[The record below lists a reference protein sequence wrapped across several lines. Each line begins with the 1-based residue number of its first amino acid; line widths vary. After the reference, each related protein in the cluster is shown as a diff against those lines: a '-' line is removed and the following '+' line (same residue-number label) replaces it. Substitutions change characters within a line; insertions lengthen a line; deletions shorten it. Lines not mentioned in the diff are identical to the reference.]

1 MSARAGD
8 LEAMPLMPLTEAQ
21 ADRAMEQGDS
31 DLKYLLSEVG
41 VEEDEQAVLFHQ
53 GYTTLRLFSGF
64 DETRTE
70 ERAAITAET
79 GIDHTASNAERRAMA
94 LILSAWDTARTQQ
107 RSNDTSRAE
116 ARTSMVPR
124 PVPVNEHSMLREALE
139 SHIGRLKE
147 NGVPSKNLIASKIED
162 IETNMPRHE
171 DLRDVTSIEDG
182 EADLLQ
188 GNLDP
193 TSGTFKLKAA
203 RNTVTMPKT
212 AEELRHRHRRIGV
225 AWEMARTRHRNR
237 VWLQGPLIETFRQL
251 SDHVLGKYV
260 AGLALPHNQK
270 PKWEIVLSYEQ
281 EVRKKTYQWVGQGD
295 VPPLEEG
302 LQKAIKD
309 PEIMNLN
316 FVIPATTSIASSS
329 SAAPQYSCR
338 TTSPVASKA
347 GAKGKGRGSGPKPTK
362 KLHVKTPDGRPLCFK
377 YKNNN
382 KCTAKNCNFVHQRTA
397 KKTGSHPNSSSTCKG
412 ATS

>member
-212 AEELRHRHRRIGV
+212 AEELRLRHRRIGV
-225 AWEMARTRHRNR
+225 AWEMACTRHRNR

-281 EVRKKTYQWVGQGD
+281 EVRKKAYQWVRQGD
-295 VPPLEEG
+295 VPTLEEG

-309 PEIMNLN
+309 PEIMNLR
-316 FVIPATTSIASSS
+316 TSSS
-329 SAAPQYSCR
+329 R
-338 TTSPVASKA
+338 
-347 GAKGKGRGSGPKPTK
+347 
-362 KLHVKTPDGRPLCFK
+362 
-377 YKNNN
+377 
-382 KCTAKNCNFVHQRTA
+382 
-397 KKTGSHPNSSSTCKG
+397 
-412 ATS
+412 